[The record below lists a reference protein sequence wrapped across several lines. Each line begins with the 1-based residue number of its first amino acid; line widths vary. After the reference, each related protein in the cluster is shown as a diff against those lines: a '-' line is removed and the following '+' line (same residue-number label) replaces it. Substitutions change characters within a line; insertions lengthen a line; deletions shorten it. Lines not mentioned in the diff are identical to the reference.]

1 MLLSKSVF
9 SKTADPVAERVSVS
23 LKSLIDLAKPAANL
37 KLHHLGIRALQ
48 SGGYVSRFKGR
59 GMEFDEAR
67 LYQPGD
73 DIRSIDWRVTARTGK
88 AHTKVFREE
97 RERPVFISVDNRPA
111 MQFATR
117 GVFKSVLAAKL
128 AGLLAWTAQHHG
140 DRIGGQ
146 LFSEQDCRELKPQN
160 GKHAVLRFLNALA
173 KQDDSSLLQQREKP
187 SPAGQIHRERI
198 WSRGERPQGSG
209 QDSPETLGWVRGKNT
224 APSPVTTQ
232 AAEFTLEHVLAR
244 LVRHAHPG
252 SLVYIISDFRGINDQ
267 AETHLT
273 KLSQHCDVILVFVYD
288 PLESHLPS
296 KGRYRFTDD
305 ERDVVI
311 DTGDQQRL
319 INYRQHFVQRQQR
332 LDQLAKKRGLA
343 LIQCSTVDDP
353 IQCLR

>member
-23 LKSLIDLAKPAANL
+23 LKTLIDLAKPAANL

-111 MQFATR
+111 MHFATR

-160 GKHAVLRFLNALA
+160 GKHSVLRFLNALA
-173 KQDDSSLLQQREKP
+173 KANDT
-187 SPAGQIHRERI
+187 G
-198 WSRGERPQGSG
+198 
-209 QDSPETLGWVRGKNT
+209 VRQPH
-224 APSPVTTQ
+224 AV
-232 AAEFTLEHVLAR
+232 AEFSLEHVLAR

-267 AETHLT
+267 AETHLA
-273 KLSQHCDVILVFVYD
+273 KLAQHCDVVLVFVYD

-311 DTGDQQRL
+311 DTSDQQRL
-319 INYRQHFVQRQQR
+319 INYQQHFVQRQQR

-343 LIQCSTVDDP
+343 LIQCSTVEDP